1 MTYAIGFP
9 QPALVGQVRLGR
21 GYTEDSSDYW
31 FNNAY
36 DDGVQVA
43 AEVDGW
49 DTVDAITPLEQVGGR
64 DGAQSG
70 PPSFGPRMVTVT
82 GLLVAPTPALRGE
95 HFQRIRS
102 LYIPPGRNAPR
113 VPIVLEMF
121 DHGAGRRLALAVR
134 PTGRQHLQARPGSQP
149 GGEAG
154 SIGLTFVAPNPP
166 WKVSAGQV
174 ESGQVGLLNPALLGG
189 RTYNK
194 TYDYTYGASGSP
206 GGELQVFNAGD
217 RDASPIFYVTGP
229 APNPIVQNAT
239 TGQSFTILG
248 NVPAG
253 VTVTVT
259 PRTVTPSSY
268 RLYGRPF
275 TLAPGLNT
283 IRWRTST
290 DSYDPAALL
299 RVEWRSTYA

>member
-9 QPALVGQVRLGR
+9 QPTLVGQVRLGR
-21 GYTEDSSDYW
+21 GYTEDASDYW
-31 FNNAY
+31 LNNIY

-43 AEVDGW
+43 AEVGGW

-70 PPSFGPRMVTVT
+70 PPSFGPKMVTVT

-95 HFQRIRS
+95 HFRRIRS
-102 LYIPPGRNAPR
+102 LLIPSGRNTPR

-121 DHGAGRRLALAVR
+121 DHGAQRRLALAVR
-134 PTGRQHLQARPGSQP
+134 PTGRIHLDARPGSQP

-154 SIGLTFVAPNPP
+154 VIGLTFVAPNPP
-166 WKVSAGQV
+166 WKVSSGLV
-174 ESGQVGLLNPALLGG
+174 ESAQVGLLNPTLLGG
-189 RTYNK
+189 RTYDK

-217 RDASPIFYVTGP
+217 RDASPVFYVTGP
-229 APNPIVQNAT
+229 APTPIIQNAT
-239 TGQSFTILG
+239 TGQSFAILG
-248 NVPAG
+248 DVPAG
-253 VTVTVT
+253 VTVTIT
-259 PRTVTPSSY
+259 PRTVSPSSY
-268 RLYGRPF
+268 RLFGRPF

-283 IRWRTST
+283 IRWRTIT